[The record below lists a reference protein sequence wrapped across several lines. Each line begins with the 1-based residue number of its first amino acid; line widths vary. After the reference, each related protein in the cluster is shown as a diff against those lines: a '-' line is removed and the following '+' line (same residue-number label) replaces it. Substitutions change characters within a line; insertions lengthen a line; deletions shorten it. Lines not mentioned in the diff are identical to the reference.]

1 MSHALCSFSRLFGG
15 STPPFI
21 GRFLPR
27 CDACP
32 SRVVDKIRRNTAV
45 IAWGVASFLAMVLCG
60 WFGILLLRLTGLKGV
75 PAELDIVL
83 TGLQFGSGTKPL
95 HDLISNVQKAKERKE
110 DPPEKKAAQRQGHR
124 SSGGQST

>member
-60 WFGILLLRLTGLKGV
+60 WFGILLLRLTGLRGV

-83 TGLQFGSGTKPL
+83 RKRRSEKRIRPRKRRLRG
-95 HDLISNVQKAKERKE
+95 KATALLAVRALE
-110 DPPEKKAAQRQGHR
+110 AA
-124 SSGGQST
+124 SSEMAARILPATR

>member
-1 MSHALCSFSRLFGG
+1 MRHALCSFSRLFGG

-60 WFGILLLRLTGLKGV
+60 WFGILLLRLTGLRGV

-83 TGLQFGSGTKPL
+83 RKRRSEKRIRPRKRRLRG
-95 HDLISNVQKAKERKE
+95 KATALLAVRALE
-110 DPPEKKAAQRQGHR
+110 AA
-124 SSGGQST
+124 SSEMAARILPATR

>member
-75 PAELDIVL
+75 PAE
-83 TGLQFGSGTKPL
+83 Q
-95 HDLISNVQKAKERKE
+95 
-110 DPPEKKAAQRQGHR
+110 PPESCRQLANAYSLGAVAPALGISLR
-124 SSGGQST
+124 SS